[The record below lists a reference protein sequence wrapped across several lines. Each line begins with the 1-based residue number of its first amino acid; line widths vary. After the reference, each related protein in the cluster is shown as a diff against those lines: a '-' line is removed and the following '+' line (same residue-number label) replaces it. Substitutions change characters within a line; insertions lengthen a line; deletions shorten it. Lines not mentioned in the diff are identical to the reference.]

1 MNLIQNLH
9 HSDETSGTTVVEHN
23 GKELRV
29 HWTEGHSD
37 AIICEGGIR
46 GAIIGVI
53 RADGETSHDDWE
65 ALKPILE
72 EPGAKAR
79 PMTEEEEQ
87 DHDGAIA
94 ASV

>member
-29 HWTEGHSD
+29 HWTEGYSD

-53 RADGETSHDDWE
+53 RANGGTSHNDWE

-94 ASV
+94 AKV